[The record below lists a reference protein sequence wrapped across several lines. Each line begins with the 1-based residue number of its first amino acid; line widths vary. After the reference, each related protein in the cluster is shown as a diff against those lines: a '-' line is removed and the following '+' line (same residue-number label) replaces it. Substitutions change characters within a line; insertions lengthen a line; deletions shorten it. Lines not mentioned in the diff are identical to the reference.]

1 MTESEPDPTEHGPAE
16 SARPTLDRRD
26 QPDAI
31 RPDPIPSDTDERPHR
46 TLPPDEEDADDGS
59 AAPGG
64 R

>member
-1 MTESEPDPTEHGPAE
+1 MTDSEPDPTEHGPAE

-31 RPDPIPSDTDERPHR
+31 QPEAGDRPHR
-46 TLPPDEEDADDGS
+46 TLPPGEEDTGDGS
-59 AAPGG
+59 DAPGG

>member
-1 MTESEPDPTEHGPAE
+1 MTDSEPDPTEHGPAE

-31 RPDPIPSDTDERPHR
+31 QPEAGDRPHR
-46 TLPPDEEDADDGS
+46 TLPPDEEDADGS
-59 AAPGG
+59 DAPGG

>member
-1 MTESEPDPTEHGPAE
+1 MTDSEPDPTEHGSAE

-31 RPDPIPSDTDERPHR
+31 RPDPIPSD
-46 TLPPDEEDADDGS
+46 EEDAGDGS
-59 AAPGG
+59 DAPGG

>member
-1 MTESEPDPTEHGPAE
+1 MTESEPDPTEHGSVE

-31 RPDPIPSDTDERPHR
+31 RPEAGDGPHR

-59 AAPGG
+59 DAPGG
-64 R
+64 

>member
-1 MTESEPDPTEHGPAE
+1 MTDSEPDPTEHGSAE

-31 RPDPIPSDTDERPHR
+31 RPDPIPSDPI
-46 TLPPDEEDADDGS
+46 PSDEEDAGDGS
-59 AAPGG
+59 DAPGG